1 MNALSFGVKKM
12 AARKRVLK
20 NSVAGALETFQS
32 VNDVLVSPL
41 NLSER
46 EMVFF
51 ESITQSR
58 ELSTWSKVD
67 LYNAATLAKVQRRIE
82 EMNNQLDL
90 EGCTLVN
97 ERGTQISNP
106 AFSSLTQLMSQSAM
120 LNRLLG
126 ISSSQRGLAA
136 APQKKRNEA
145 DAHARAI
152 IEKASGEDLLA

>member
-1 MNALSFGVKKM
+1 M

-145 DAHARAI
+145 DARARAI

>member
-1 MNALSFGVKKM
+1 M

>member
-1 MNALSFGVKKM
+1 M

-20 NSVAGALETFQS
+20 NSIAGALETFQS
-32 VNDVLVSPL
+32 ANNILVPPL
-41 NLSER
+41 QLSDR
-46 EMVFF
+46 EMIFF

-82 EMNNQLDL
+82 EMNDRLDA
-90 EGCTLVN
+90 EGCTLIN

-106 AFSSLTQLMSQSAM
+106 VFSSLTQLMSQSAM

-126 ISSSQRGLAA
+126 VSSSQRGLAA

-145 DAHARAI
+145 DAHARAV
-152 IEKASGEDLLA
+152 IEKASEDELLA